1 MFFILLTLEQEFR
14 HMLEALMRPKERTRA
29 AGGPRRA
36 NHQKTQTSN
45 SARLATS
52 RELFAY
58 ADAVGAAIPRLPG
71 YLKASTVQHFLS
83 VCVAALKAGANHGTC

>member
-1 MFFILLTLEQEFR
+1 
-14 HMLEALMRPKERTRA
+14 MLEALMRPKERTRA

>member
-1 MFFILLTLEQEFR
+1 
-14 HMLEALMRPKERTRA
+14 MLEALMRPKEKPRA

-36 NHQKTQTSN
+36 NHQKTLSPN

-58 ADAVGAAIPRLPG
+58 ADAVAEAIPRLPD
-71 YLKASTVQHFLS
+71 YLKASSIRHFLS
-83 VCVAALKAGANHGTC
+83 VCLVALKGAV